1 MFDYGLTQQQV
12 TNEVQQVLRN
22 LRTALEAAQD
32 LYGWSSTIAPS
43 DLVALGYVQADAQ
56 AILDAAADANS
67 LAILY
72 NGGVFDPIGTG
83 TYNFS
88 ASNRRVIG
96 PQ

>member
-1 MFDYGLTQQQV
+1 MFNYQLSQAQV
-12 TNEVQQVLRN
+12 TNIVQQVLRD
-22 LRTALEAAQD
+22 LRSALEAAQD
-32 LYGWSSTIAPS
+32 MYGWSSTIAPS
-43 DLVALGYVQADAQ
+43 DLVALGFDQADAQ
-56 AILDAAADANS
+56 EILNAAADANS

-72 NGGVFDPIGTG
+72 NGGEFDPFGTV